1 MQEFAGAGG
10 NWRVIEEVFDPT
22 VVQQQDILSCGAACG
37 EMLLKDRGVNDV
49 DRDAIAAQTGVPVS
63 PSTLAAVLT
72 SLNSRTSG
80 RWVGAAV
87 TIPGASEFEIIEVLN
102 ATGSWAAM
110 LWEPNASIGHFIIVD
125 GLDNAG
131 MIMIRDPWNGTR
143 YKMDREEFLNYWTLF
158 AVYLVE
164 K

>member
-10 NWRVIEEVFDPT
+10 SWRIIDEIFNPT
-22 VVQQQDILSCGAACG
+22 VVRQQDNLSCGAACG
-37 EMLLKDRGVNDV
+37 EMLLKDRQVNDV
-49 DRDAIAAQTGVPVS
+49 DRYAIAAQTGVPVS
-63 PSTLAAVLT
+63 PSSLAHVLN
-72 SLNSRTSG
+72 SLNPRASG
-80 RWVGAAV
+80 QWVGAAV
-87 TIPGASEFEIIEVLN
+87 TIPGASELEIIEVLN

-125 GLDNAG
+125 GRDNTG
-131 MIMIRDPWNGTR
+131 MIMIRDPWNATS
-143 YKMDREEFLNYWTLF
+143 YKMELEEFFNYWTLF